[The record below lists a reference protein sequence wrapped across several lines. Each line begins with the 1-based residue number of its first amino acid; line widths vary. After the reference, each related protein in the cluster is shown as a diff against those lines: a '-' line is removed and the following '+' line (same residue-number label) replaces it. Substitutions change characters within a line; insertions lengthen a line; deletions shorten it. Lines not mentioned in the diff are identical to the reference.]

1 MKRFLKITATVVAV
15 VLVVAIVTPL
25 LLRGKIGDIVKREAN
40 AMLAARLDFEKLD
53 ISLLRNFPNASLNL
67 KGLTLVGTDRF
78 EGDTIVAA
86 RRITVVVNLM
96 SLVGDEGFE
105 VRKIILASP
114 ALHAHKLADGAVN
127 WDVMKLSEP
136 ADTTAAEES
145 APSSFRLSVRDFRLT
160 DAVIRYE
167 DDSTGMELRTA
178 PLSLRLSG
186 DMSAESTQLDL
197 DLLAGGVDF
206 TQGGVPLLHDAEL
219 ALDAEI
225 DADLAEKRF
234 TFSRNTLRLNAI
246 EMRLDGWVQQ
256 VGDALA
262 MDVSAGCSKVRF
274 KDLLSLIPAFYKHE
288 FRSLAASG
296 ELSME
301 LWARGQMHGAQLPA
315 FELKTEVHNGS
326 FQYSSLPK
334 AVTDINIAAKVSNA
348 GGELDKTEVEISE
361 FGLKMAGNSLSATG
375 YATNLMSDPTFRA
388 TLSGRVDLG
397 GIREVYPLEK
407 GIDLAGRIA
416 ASMKL
421 SGRMSDIESG
431 RYERISASG
440 SLVVEQLGLH
450 VQQLPE
456 VFIRRAA
463 ATISPQAMT
472 LGEFG
477 VKVGGSDL
485 SATGQL
491 TGYLGYL
498 MRGEQ
503 LAGRLYVKSDLLD
516 LNEIRAAVP
525 ADAEAESAEAES
537 AEAEKPAE
545 EVAAA
550 PAQAIVV
557 PKNLNLSLNAELKK
571 VLFEKMVITDIA
583 GEMSVAGGTLSL
595 DRLGL
600 QLFDGKASASGR
612 YSTAADPAH
621 PTLSLAASIAKASFP
636 RTFEEIEAVRQLA
649 PIFEKASGD
658 YSLSIDMRT
667 TLDAAMSPDLMSLTA
682 QGELSSENV
691 SVEGVEAFDKLADL
705 LKNDKLRR
713 IEARDLKIRFSI
725 KDGRVTTEPF
735 DLKMGDVNVNMSGT
749 TGLDRTIDYTAK
761 VTLPAGVGGVLGA
774 VNVGI
779 GGTFTSPKITLGVQE
794 TVEQVVSNVVSEQL
808 DNLTGGRGGLFSDDT
823 QTRAAALREEAQ
835 RAGEKLVEAAETQRQ
850 KLVDAA
856 AKKGALAKI
865 AAEAAGDA
873 LVDEAK
879 KQSKALLEEAE
890 KQIQKLTQEA
900 ESGAQ
905 Q

>member
-127 WDVMKLSEP
+127 WDVMKPSEP
-136 ADTTAAEES
+136 ADTTAAEKS

-225 DADLAEKRF
+225 DADLAEGRF

-262 MDVSAGCSKVRF
+262 MDVSAGCSEVRF

-397 GIREVYPLEK
+397 AIREVYPLEK

-421 SGRMSDIESG
+421 SGRMSDVESG

-477 VKVGGSDL
+477 VTVGGSDL

-525 ADAEAESAEAES
+525 ADAEAESAD
-537 AEAEKPAE
+537 AEKPAE
-545 EVAAA
+545 EAAAA

-600 QLFDGKASASGR
+600 QLFGGKASASGR

-682 QGELSSENV
+682 QGEISSENV
-691 SVEGVEAFDKLADL
+691 SVEGVEVFDKLADL

-794 TVEQVVSNVVSEQL
+794 TVEQVVSNVVSEQI
-808 DNLTGGRGGLFSDDT
+808 DNLTGGRGGLLSDDT

>member
-67 KGLTLVGTDRF
+67 KGLTLVGTERF

-86 RRITVVVNLM
+86 KRISVVVNLM

-105 VRKIILASP
+105 VRKIVLASP
-114 ALHAHKLADGAVN
+114 AVHAHKLADGAVN
-127 WDVMKLSEP
+127 WDVMKPSGE

-225 DADLAEKRF
+225 DADLAEGRF

-262 MDVSAGCSKVRF
+262 MDVSAGCSEVRF

-397 GIREVYPLEK
+397 AIREVYPLEK

-421 SGRMSDIESG
+421 SGRMSDVESG

-477 VKVGGSDL
+477 VTVGGSDL

-525 ADAEAESAEAES
+525 ADAEAESAD
-537 AEAEKPAE
+537 AEKPAE
-545 EVAAA
+545 EAAAA

-600 QLFDGKASASGR
+600 QLFGGKASASGR

-682 QGELSSENV
+682 QGEISSENV
-691 SVEGVEAFDKLADL
+691 SVEGVEVFDKLADL

-794 TVEQVVSNVVSEQL
+794 TVEQVVSNVVSEQI
-808 DNLTGGRGGLFSDDT
+808 DNLTGGRGGLLSDDT

>member
-15 VLVVAIVTPL
+15 VLVVAIVAPL
-25 LLRGKIGDIVKREAN
+25 LFRGRIVEIVKREAN
-40 AMLAARLDFEKLD
+40 GMLTARLDFEKLD

-67 KGLTLVGTDRF
+67 KGLTLVGTERF

-86 RRITVVVNLM
+86 KRISVVVNLM

-105 VRKIILASP
+105 VRKIVLASP
-114 ALHAHKLADGAVN
+114 AVHAHKLADGAVN
-127 WDVMKLSEP
+127 WDVMKPSGE

-262 MDVSAGCSKVRF
+262 MDVSAGCSEVRF

-397 GIREVYPLEK
+397 AIREVYPLEK

-421 SGRMSDIESG
+421 SGRMSDVESG

-525 ADAEAESAEAES
+525 ADAEAESAEAE
-537 AEAEKPAE
+537 KPAE
-545 EVAAA
+545 EAAAA

-600 QLFDGKASASGR
+600 QLFGGKASASGR

-682 QGELSSENV
+682 QGEISSENV
-691 SVEGVEAFDKLADL
+691 SVEGVEVFDKLADL

-794 TVEQVVSNVVSEQL
+794 TVEQVVSNVVSEQI
-808 DNLTGGRGGLFSDDT
+808 DNLTGGRGGLLSDDT

-865 AAEAAGDA
+865 AAEAAGNA

>member
-127 WDVMKLSEP
+127 WDVMKPSEP

-262 MDVSAGCSKVRF
+262 MDVSAGCSEVRF

-397 GIREVYPLEK
+397 AIREVYPLEK

-421 SGRMSDIESG
+421 SGRMSDVESG

-477 VKVGGSDL
+477 VTVGGSDL

-516 LNEIRAAVP
+516 LNEIRATVP
-525 ADAEAESAEAES
+525 ADAEAESAD
-537 AEAEKPAE
+537 AEKPAE

-600 QLFDGKASASGR
+600 QLFGGKASASGR

-682 QGELSSENV
+682 QGEISSENV
-691 SVEGVEAFDKLADL
+691 SVEGVEVFDKLADL

-794 TVEQVVSNVVSEQL
+794 TVEQVVSNVVSEQI
-808 DNLTGGRGGLFSDDT
+808 DNLTGGRGGLLSDDT

-879 KQSKALLEEAE
+879 KQSKALREEAE

>member
-127 WDVMKLSEP
+127 WDVMKPSEP

-225 DADLAEKRF
+225 DADLAEGRF

-262 MDVSAGCSKVRF
+262 MDVSAGCSEVRF

-397 GIREVYPLEK
+397 AIREVYPLEK

-421 SGRMSDIESG
+421 SGRMSDVESG

-450 VQQLPE
+450 VPQLPE

-525 ADAEAESAEAES
+525 ADAEAESAEAE
-537 AEAEKPAE
+537 KPAE

-600 QLFDGKASASGR
+600 QLFGGKASASGR

-682 QGELSSENV
+682 QGEISSENV
-691 SVEGVEAFDKLADL
+691 SVEGVEVFDKLADL

-749 TGLDRTIDYTAK
+749 TGLDRTIDYMAK

-794 TVEQVVSNVVSEQL
+794 TVEQVVSNVVSEQI
-808 DNLTGGRGGLFSDDT
+808 DNLTGGRGGLLSDDT

>member
-127 WDVMKLSEP
+127 WDVMKPSEQ

-262 MDVSAGCSKVRF
+262 MDVSAGCSEVRF

-397 GIREVYPLEK
+397 AIREVYPLEK

-416 ASMKL
+416 ASLKL
-421 SGRMSDIESG
+421 SGRMSDVESG

-525 ADAEAESAEAES
+525 ADAEAESAD
-537 AEAEKPAE
+537 AEKPAE
-545 EVAAA
+545 EAAAA

-682 QGELSSENV
+682 QGEISSENV
-691 SVEGVEAFDKLADL
+691 SVEGVEVFDKLADL

-794 TVEQVVSNVVSEQL
+794 TVEQVVSNVVSEQI
-808 DNLTGGRGGLFSDDT
+808 DNLTGGRGGLLSDDT

-879 KQSKALLEEAE
+879 KQSRALLEEAE

>member
-127 WDVMKLSEP
+127 WDVMKPSEP

-160 DAVIRYE
+160 NAVIRYE

-225 DADLAEKRF
+225 DADLAEGRF

-256 VGDALA
+256 IGDALA
-262 MDVSAGCSKVRF
+262 MDVSAGCSEVRF

-397 GIREVYPLEK
+397 AIREVYPLEK

-421 SGRMSDIESG
+421 SGRMSDVESG

-477 VKVGGSDL
+477 VTVGGSDL

-525 ADAEAESAEAES
+525 ADAEAESAD
-537 AEAEKPAE
+537 AEKPAE

-600 QLFDGKASASGR
+600 QLFGGKASASGR

-682 QGELSSENV
+682 QGEISSENV
-691 SVEGVEAFDKLADL
+691 SVEGVEVFDKLADL

-794 TVEQVVSNVVSEQL
+794 TVEQVVSNVVSEQI
-808 DNLTGGRGGLFSDDT
+808 DNLTGGRGGLLSDDT

>member
-15 VLVVAIVTPL
+15 VLVVAIVAPL
-25 LLRGKIGDIVKREAN
+25 LFRGRIVEIVKREAN
-40 AMLAARLDFEKLD
+40 GMLTARLDFEKLD

-67 KGLTLVGTDRF
+67 KGLTLVGTERF

-86 RRITVVVNLM
+86 KRISVVVNLM

-105 VRKIILASP
+105 VRKIVLASP
-114 ALHAHKLADGAVN
+114 AVHAHKLADGAVN
-127 WDVMKLSEP
+127 WDVMKPSGE

-167 DDSTGMELRTA
+167 DDSMGMELRTA

-225 DADLAEKRF
+225 DADLAEGRF

-262 MDVSAGCSKVRF
+262 MDVSAGCSEVRF

-397 GIREVYPLEK
+397 AIREVYPLEK

-421 SGRMSDIESG
+421 SGRMSDVESG

-477 VKVGGSDL
+477 VTVGGSDL

-525 ADAEAESAEAES
+525 ADAEAESAD
-537 AEAEKPAE
+537 AEKPAE

-600 QLFDGKASASGR
+600 QLFGGKASASGR
-612 YSTAADPAH
+612 YFTAADPAH

-682 QGELSSENV
+682 QGEISSENV
-691 SVEGVEAFDKLADL
+691 SVEGVEVFDKLAGL

-794 TVEQVVSNVVSEQL
+794 TVEQVVSNVVSEQI
-808 DNLTGGRGGLFSDDT
+808 DNLTGGRGGLLSDDT

>member
-1 MKRFLKITATVVAV
+1 MKRFLKITATMVAV
-15 VLVVAIVTPL
+15 VLVVAIATPL

-105 VRKIILASP
+105 VRKIVLASP
-114 ALHAHKLADGAVN
+114 AVHAHKLADGAVN
-127 WDVMKLSEP
+127 WDVMKPSGE

-225 DADLAEKRF
+225 DADLAEGRF

-262 MDVSAGCSKVRF
+262 MDVSAGCSEVRF

-397 GIREVYPLEK
+397 AIREVYPLEK

-416 ASMKL
+416 ASLKL
-421 SGRMSDIESG
+421 SGRMSDVESG

-450 VQQLPE
+450 VPQLPE

-525 ADAEAESAEAES
+525 ADAEAESAD
-537 AEAEKPAE
+537 AEKPAE
-545 EVAAA
+545 EAAAA

-600 QLFDGKASASGR
+600 QLFGGKASASGR

-682 QGELSSENV
+682 QGEISSENV
-691 SVEGVEAFDKLADL
+691 SVEGVEVFDKLADL

-794 TVEQVVSNVVSEQL
+794 TVEQVVSNVVSEQI
-808 DNLTGGRGGLFSDDT
+808 DNLTGGRGGLLSDDT

>member
-127 WDVMKLSEP
+127 WDVMKPSEP

-262 MDVSAGCSKVRF
+262 MDVSAGCSEVRF

-397 GIREVYPLEK
+397 AIREVYPLEK

-416 ASMKL
+416 ASLKL
-421 SGRMSDIESG
+421 SGRMSDVESG

-450 VQQLPE
+450 VPQLPE

-525 ADAEAESAEAES
+525 ADAEAESAD
-537 AEAEKPAE
+537 AEKPAE
-545 EVAAA
+545 EAAAA

-600 QLFDGKASASGR
+600 QLFGGKASASGR

-682 QGELSSENV
+682 QGEISSENV
-691 SVEGVEAFDKLADL
+691 SVEGVEVFDKLADL

-794 TVEQVVSNVVSEQL
+794 TVEQVVSNVVSEQI
-808 DNLTGGRGGLFSDDT
+808 DNLTGGRGGLLSDDT

>member
-127 WDVMKLSEP
+127 WDVMKPSEQ

-225 DADLAEKRF
+225 DADLAEGRF

-262 MDVSAGCSKVRF
+262 MDVSAGCSEVRF

-397 GIREVYPLEK
+397 AIREVYPLEK

-416 ASMKL
+416 ASLKL
-421 SGRMSDIESG
+421 SGRMSDVESG

-450 VQQLPE
+450 VPQLPE

-525 ADAEAESAEAES
+525 ADAEAESAD
-537 AEAEKPAE
+537 AEKPAE

-682 QGELSSENV
+682 QGEISSENV
-691 SVEGVEAFDKLADL
+691 SVEGVEVFDKLADL

-794 TVEQVVSNVVSEQL
+794 TVEQVVSNVVSEQI
-808 DNLTGGRGGLFSDDT
+808 DNLTGGRGGLLSDDT

>member
-127 WDVMKLSEP
+127 WDVMKPSEP
-136 ADTTAAEES
+136 ADTTAAEEA

-225 DADLAEKRF
+225 DADLAEGRF

-262 MDVSAGCSKVRF
+262 MDVSAGCSEVRF

-397 GIREVYPLEK
+397 AIREVYPLEK

-421 SGRMSDIESG
+421 AGRMSDVESG

-477 VKVGGSDL
+477 VTVGGSDL

-525 ADAEAESAEAES
+525 ADAEAESAD
-537 AEAEKPAE
+537 AEKPAE
-545 EVAAA
+545 EAAAA

-600 QLFDGKASASGR
+600 QLFGGKASASGR

-682 QGELSSENV
+682 QGEISSENV
-691 SVEGVEAFDKLADL
+691 SVEGVEVFDKLADL

-794 TVEQVVSNVVSEQL
+794 TVEQVVSNVVSEQI
-808 DNLTGGRGGLFSDDT
+808 DNLTGGRGGLLSDDT

>member
-105 VRKIILASP
+105 VRKIVLASP
-114 ALHAHKLADGAVN
+114 AVHAHKLADGAVN
-127 WDVMKLSEP
+127 WDVMKPSEP

-225 DADLAEKRF
+225 DADLAEGRF

-262 MDVSAGCSKVRF
+262 MDVSAGCSEVRF

-348 GGELDKTEVEISE
+348 GGELDKTEVEISK

-397 GIREVYPLEK
+397 AIREVYPLEK

-416 ASMKL
+416 ASLKL
-421 SGRMSDIESG
+421 SGRMSDVESG

-450 VQQLPE
+450 VPQLPE

-525 ADAEAESAEAES
+525 ADAEAESAEAE
-537 AEAEKPAE
+537 KPAE

-600 QLFDGKASASGR
+600 QLFGGKASASGR

-682 QGELSSENV
+682 QGEISSENV
-691 SVEGVEAFDKLADL
+691 SVEGVEVFDKLADL

-794 TVEQVVSNVVSEQL
+794 TVEQVVSNVVSEQI
-808 DNLTGGRGGLFSDDT
+808 DNLTGGRGGLLSDDT

>member
-127 WDVMKLSEP
+127 WDVMKPSEP
-136 ADTTAAEES
+136 ADTTAAEKS

-262 MDVSAGCSKVRF
+262 MDVSAGCSEVRF

-397 GIREVYPLEK
+397 AIREVYPLEK

-416 ASMKL
+416 ASLKL
-421 SGRMSDIESG
+421 SGRMSDVESG

-450 VQQLPE
+450 VPQLPE

-477 VKVGGSDL
+477 VTVGGSDL

-525 ADAEAESAEAES
+525 ADAEAESAD
-537 AEAEKPAE
+537 AEKPAE
-545 EVAAA
+545 EAAAA

-682 QGELSSENV
+682 QGEISSENV
-691 SVEGVEAFDKLADL
+691 SVEGVEVFDKLADL

-794 TVEQVVSNVVSEQL
+794 TVEQVVSNVVSEQI
-808 DNLTGGRGGLFSDDT
+808 DNLTGGRGGLLSDDT

>member
-127 WDVMKLSEP
+127 WDVMKPSEQ

-225 DADLAEKRF
+225 DADLAEGRF

-262 MDVSAGCSKVRF
+262 MDVSAGCNEVRF

-397 GIREVYPLEK
+397 AIREVYPLEK

-416 ASMKL
+416 ASLKL
-421 SGRMSDIESG
+421 SGRMSDVESG

-450 VQQLPE
+450 VPQLPE

-498 MRGEQ
+498 LRGEQ

-525 ADAEAESAEAES
+525 ADAEAES

-691 SVEGVEAFDKLADL
+691 SVEGVEVFDKLADL

-794 TVEQVVSNVVSEQL
+794 TVEQVVSNVVSEQI
-808 DNLTGGRGGLFSDDT
+808 DNLTGGRGGLLSDDT

>member
-127 WDVMKLSEP
+127 WDVMKPSEP

-262 MDVSAGCSKVRF
+262 MDVSAGCSEVRF

-397 GIREVYPLEK
+397 AIREVYPLEK

-421 SGRMSDIESG
+421 SGRMSDVESG

-477 VKVGGSDL
+477 VTVGGSDL

-525 ADAEAESAEAES
+525 ADAEAESAD
-537 AEAEKPAE
+537 AEKPAE
-545 EVAAA
+545 EAAAA

-600 QLFDGKASASGR
+600 QLFGGKASASGR

-636 RTFEEIEAVRQLA
+636 RIFEEIEAVRQLA

-682 QGELSSENV
+682 QGEISSENV
-691 SVEGVEAFDKLADL
+691 SVEGVEVFDKLADL

-735 DLKMGDVNVNMSGT
+735 DLKMGDVNINMSGT

-794 TVEQVVSNVVSEQL
+794 TVEQVVSNVVSEQI
-808 DNLTGGRGGLFSDDT
+808 DNLTGGRGGLLSDDT

>member
-127 WDVMKLSEP
+127 WDVMKPSEP

-262 MDVSAGCSKVRF
+262 MDVSAGCSEVRF

-315 FELKTEVHNGS
+315 FELKAEVHNGS

-397 GIREVYPLEK
+397 AIREVYPLEK

-421 SGRMSDIESG
+421 SGRMSDVESG

-525 ADAEAESAEAES
+525 ADAEAESAEAE
-537 AEAEKPAE
+537 KPAE

-600 QLFDGKASASGR
+600 QLFGGKASASGR

-682 QGELSSENV
+682 QGEISSENV
-691 SVEGVEAFDKLADL
+691 SVEGVEVFDKLADL

-794 TVEQVVSNVVSEQL
+794 TVEQVVSNVVSEQI
-808 DNLTGGRGGLFSDDT
+808 DNLTGGRGGLLSDDT
-823 QTRAAALREEAQ
+823 QTRAAALREEEQ

>member
-67 KGLTLVGTDRF
+67 KGLTLVGMDRF

-127 WDVMKLSEP
+127 WDVMKPSEQ

-225 DADLAEKRF
+225 DADLAEGRF

-262 MDVSAGCSKVRF
+262 MDVSAGCSEVRF

-397 GIREVYPLEK
+397 AIREVYPLEK

-416 ASMKL
+416 ASLKL
-421 SGRMSDIESG
+421 SGRMSDVESG

-450 VQQLPE
+450 VPQLPE

-525 ADAEAESAEAES
+525 ADAEAESAD
-537 AEAEKPAE
+537 AEKPAE

-682 QGELSSENV
+682 QGEISSENV
-691 SVEGVEAFDKLADL
+691 SVEGVEVFDKLADL

-794 TVEQVVSNVVSEQL
+794 TVEQVVSNVVSEQI
-808 DNLTGGRGGLFSDDT
+808 DNLTGGRGGLLSDDT

-900 ESGAQ
+900 ESGTQ

>member
-15 VLVVAIVTPL
+15 VLVVAIATPL

-127 WDVMKLSEP
+127 WDVMKPSEP

-225 DADLAEKRF
+225 DADLAEGRF

-262 MDVSAGCSKVRF
+262 MDVSAGCSEVRF

-397 GIREVYPLEK
+397 AIREVYPLEK

-421 SGRMSDIESG
+421 AGRMSDVESG

-450 VQQLPE
+450 VPQLPE

-525 ADAEAESAEAES
+525 ADAEAESAD
-537 AEAEKPAE
+537 AEKPAE

-600 QLFDGKASASGR
+600 QLFGGKASASGR

-794 TVEQVVSNVVSEQL
+794 TVEQVVSNVVSEQI
-808 DNLTGGRGGLFSDDT
+808 DNLTGGRGGLLSDDT

>member
-127 WDVMKLSEP
+127 WDVMKPSEP

-225 DADLAEKRF
+225 DADLAEGRF

-262 MDVSAGCSKVRF
+262 MDVSAGCSEVRF

-397 GIREVYPLEK
+397 AIREVYPLEK

-421 SGRMSDIESG
+421 SGRMSDVESG
-431 RYERISASG
+431 RYECISASG

-477 VKVGGSDL
+477 VTVGGSDL

-525 ADAEAESAEAES
+525 ADAEAES

-794 TVEQVVSNVVSEQL
+794 TVEQVVSNVVSEQI
-808 DNLTGGRGGLFSDDT
+808 DNLTGGRGGLLSDDT

>member
-114 ALHAHKLADGAVN
+114 AVHAHKLADGAVN
-127 WDVMKLSEP
+127 WDVMKPSGE

-225 DADLAEKRF
+225 DADLAEGRF

-262 MDVSAGCSKVRF
+262 MDVSAGCSEVRF

-397 GIREVYPLEK
+397 AIREVYPLEK

-421 SGRMSDIESG
+421 SGRMSDVESG

-450 VQQLPE
+450 VPQLPE

-525 ADAEAESAEAES
+525 ADAEAESAEAE
-537 AEAEKPAE
+537 KPAE

-600 QLFDGKASASGR
+600 QLFGGKASASGR

-682 QGELSSENV
+682 QGEISSENV
-691 SVEGVEAFDKLADL
+691 SVEGVEVFDKLADL

-794 TVEQVVSNVVSEQL
+794 TVEQVVSNVVSEQI
-808 DNLTGGRGGLFSDDT
+808 DNLTGGRGGLLSDDT

>member
-127 WDVMKLSEP
+127 WDVMKPSEP
-136 ADTTAAEES
+136 ADTTAAEEA

-225 DADLAEKRF
+225 DADLAEGRF

-262 MDVSAGCSKVRF
+262 MDVSAGCSEVRF

-348 GGELDKTEVEISE
+348 GGEPDKTEVEISE

-397 GIREVYPLEK
+397 AIREVYPLEK

-421 SGRMSDIESG
+421 SGRMSDVESG

-477 VKVGGSDL
+477 VTVGGSDL

-525 ADAEAESAEAES
+525 ADAEAESAEAE
-537 AEAEKPAE
+537 KPAE
-545 EVAAA
+545 EVTAA

-600 QLFDGKASASGR
+600 QLFGGKASASGR

-682 QGELSSENV
+682 QGEISSENV
-691 SVEGVEAFDKLADL
+691 SVEGVEVFDKLADL

-794 TVEQVVSNVVSEQL
+794 TVEQVVSNVVSEQI
-808 DNLTGGRGGLFSDDT
+808 DNLTGGRGGLLSDDT

>member
-127 WDVMKLSEP
+127 WDVMKPSEP

-225 DADLAEKRF
+225 DADLAEGRF

-262 MDVSAGCSKVRF
+262 MDVSAGCSEVRF

-397 GIREVYPLEK
+397 AIREVYPLEK

-421 SGRMSDIESG
+421 AGRMSDVESG

-477 VKVGGSDL
+477 VTVGGSDL

-503 LAGRLYVKSDLLD
+503 LAGRLYVKSDMLD

-525 ADAEAESAEAES
+525 ADAEAESAEAE
-537 AEAEKPAE
+537 KPAE
-545 EVAAA
+545 EAAAA

-595 DRLGL
+595 DQLGL
-600 QLFDGKASASGR
+600 QLFGGKASASGR

-682 QGELSSENV
+682 QGEISSENV
-691 SVEGVEAFDKLADL
+691 SVEGVEVFDKLADL

-794 TVEQVVSNVVSEQL
+794 TVEQVVSNVVSEQI
-808 DNLTGGRGGLFSDDT
+808 DNLTGGRGGLLSDDT

>member
-127 WDVMKLSEP
+127 WDVMKPSEP

-225 DADLAEKRF
+225 DADLAEGRF

-262 MDVSAGCSKVRF
+262 MDVSAGCSEVRF

-301 LWARGQMHGAQLPA
+301 LWVRGQMHGAQLPA

-397 GIREVYPLEK
+397 AIREVYPLEK

-416 ASMKL
+416 ASLKL
-421 SGRMSDIESG
+421 SGRMSDVESG

-450 VQQLPE
+450 VPQLPE

-525 ADAEAESAEAES
+525 ADAEAESAEAE
-537 AEAEKPAE
+537 KPAE
-545 EVAAA
+545 EAAAA

-600 QLFDGKASASGR
+600 QLFGGKASASGR

-682 QGELSSENV
+682 QGEISSENV
-691 SVEGVEAFDKLADL
+691 SVEGVEVFDKLADL

-794 TVEQVVSNVVSEQL
+794 TVEQVVSNVVSEQI
-808 DNLTGGRGGLFSDDT
+808 DNLTGGRGGLLSDDT

-835 RAGEKLVEAAETQRQ
+835 RAGEKLVEAAEEQCR

-865 AAEAAGDA
+865 AAEAAGEA
-873 LVDEAK
+873 LVSEAK
-879 KQSKALLEEAE
+879 KQAQALVAEAE
-890 KQIQKLTQEA
+890 KQIEKLSEKEQ
-900 ESGAQ
+900 
-905 Q
+905 

>member
-127 WDVMKLSEP
+127 WDVMKPSEP
-136 ADTTAAEES
+136 ADTTAAEKS

-225 DADLAEKRF
+225 DADLAEGRF

-262 MDVSAGCSKVRF
+262 MDVSAGCSEVRF

-397 GIREVYPLEK
+397 AIREVYPLEK

-421 SGRMSDIESG
+421 SGRMSDVESG

-525 ADAEAESAEAES
+525 ADAEAESAEAE
-537 AEAEKPAE
+537 KPAE

-600 QLFDGKASASGR
+600 QLFGGKASASGR

-682 QGELSSENV
+682 QGEISSENV
-691 SVEGVEAFDKLADL
+691 SVEGVEVFDKLADL

-794 TVEQVVSNVVSEQL
+794 TVEQVVSNVVSEQI
-808 DNLTGGRGGLFSDDT
+808 DNLTGGRGGLLSDDT

>member
-127 WDVMKLSEP
+127 WDVMKPSEP

-225 DADLAEKRF
+225 DADLAEGRF

-262 MDVSAGCSKVRF
+262 MDVSAGCSEVRF

-301 LWARGQMHGAQLPA
+301 LWARGQMHGALLPA

-397 GIREVYPLEK
+397 AIREVYPLEK

-416 ASMKL
+416 ASLKL
-421 SGRMSDIESG
+421 SGRMSDVESG

-450 VQQLPE
+450 VPQLPE

-477 VKVGGSDL
+477 VTVGGSDL

-525 ADAEAESAEAES
+525 ADAEAES

-600 QLFDGKASASGR
+600 QLFGGKASASGR

-682 QGELSSENV
+682 QGEISSENV
-691 SVEGVEAFDKLADL
+691 SVEGVEVFDKLADL

-794 TVEQVVSNVVSEQL
+794 TVEQVVSNVVSEQI
-808 DNLTGGRGGLFSDDT
+808 DNLTGGRGGLLSDDT

-856 AKKGALAKI
+856 AKKGTLAKI

>member
-127 WDVMKLSEP
+127 WDVMKPSEP

-197 DLLAGGVDF
+197 DLLAEGVDF

-225 DADLAEKRF
+225 DADLAEGRF

-262 MDVSAGCSKVRF
+262 MDVSAGCSEVRF

-397 GIREVYPLEK
+397 AIREVYPLEK

-421 SGRMSDIESG
+421 SGRMSDVESG

-477 VKVGGSDL
+477 VTVGGSDL

-525 ADAEAESAEAES
+525 ADAEAESAD
-537 AEAEKPAE
+537 AEKPAE
-545 EVAAA
+545 EAAAA

-600 QLFDGKASASGR
+600 QLFGGKASASGR

-667 TLDAAMSPDLMSLTA
+667 TLDAAMLPDLMSLTA
-682 QGELSSENV
+682 QGEISSENV
-691 SVEGVEAFDKLADL
+691 SVEGVEVFDKLADL

-794 TVEQVVSNVVSEQL
+794 TVEQVVSNVVSEQI
-808 DNLTGGRGGLFSDDT
+808 DNLTGGRGGLLSDDT

>member
-25 LLRGKIGDIVKREAN
+25 LLRGKIGDIVKRETN

-86 RRITVVVNLM
+86 KRISVVVNLM

-127 WDVMKLSEP
+127 WDVMKPSGE

-225 DADLAEKRF
+225 DADLAEGRF

-262 MDVSAGCSKVRF
+262 MDVSAGCSEVRF

-397 GIREVYPLEK
+397 AIREVYPLEK

-421 SGRMSDIESG
+421 SGRMSDVESG

-477 VKVGGSDL
+477 VTVGGSDL

-525 ADAEAESAEAES
+525 ADAEAESAD
-537 AEAEKPAE
+537 AEKPAE
-545 EVAAA
+545 EAAAA

-691 SVEGVEAFDKLADL
+691 SVEGVEVFDKLADL

-794 TVEQVVSNVVSEQL
+794 TVEQVVSNVVSEQI
-808 DNLTGGRGGLFSDDT
+808 DNLTGGRGGLLSDDT

>member
-105 VRKIILASP
+105 VRKIILVSP

-127 WDVMKLSEP
+127 WDVMKPSEP

-186 DMSAESTQLDL
+186 DMSVESTQLDL

-225 DADLAEKRF
+225 DADLAEGRF

-262 MDVSAGCSKVRF
+262 MDVSAGCSEVRF

-397 GIREVYPLEK
+397 AIREVYPLEK

-421 SGRMSDIESG
+421 SGRMSDVESG

-450 VQQLPE
+450 VPQLPE

-525 ADAEAESAEAES
+525 ADAEAESAD
-537 AEAEKPAE
+537 AEKPAE

-600 QLFDGKASASGR
+600 QLFGGKASASGR

-682 QGELSSENV
+682 QGEISSENV
-691 SVEGVEAFDKLADL
+691 SVEGVEVFDKLADL

-794 TVEQVVSNVVSEQL
+794 TVEQVVSNVVSEQI
-808 DNLTGGRGGLFSDDT
+808 DNLTGGRGGLLSDDT

>member
-1 MKRFLKITATVVAV
+1 MKRFLKITATVMAV

-127 WDVMKLSEP
+127 WDVMKPSEQ

-262 MDVSAGCSKVRF
+262 MDVSAGCSEVRF

-301 LWARGQMHGAQLPA
+301 LWVRGQMHGAQLPA

-397 GIREVYPLEK
+397 AIREVYPLEK

-421 SGRMSDIESG
+421 SGRMSDVESG

-477 VKVGGSDL
+477 VTVGGSDL

-525 ADAEAESAEAES
+525 ADAEAESAEAE
-537 AEAEKPAE
+537 KPAE
-545 EVAAA
+545 EAAAA

-600 QLFDGKASASGR
+600 QLFGGKASASGR

-682 QGELSSENV
+682 QGEISSENV
-691 SVEGVEAFDKLADL
+691 SVEGVEVFDKLADL

-794 TVEQVVSNVVSEQL
+794 TVEQVVSNVVSEQI
-808 DNLTGGRGGLFSDDT
+808 DNLTGGRGGLLSDDT

>member
-127 WDVMKLSEP
+127 WDVMKPSEP

-225 DADLAEKRF
+225 DADLAEGRF

-262 MDVSAGCSKVRF
+262 MDVSAGCSEVRF

-397 GIREVYPLEK
+397 AIREVYPLEK

-421 SGRMSDIESG
+421 SGRMSDVESG

-477 VKVGGSDL
+477 VTVGGSDL

-525 ADAEAESAEAES
+525 AD

-682 QGELSSENV
+682 QGEISSENV
-691 SVEGVEAFDKLADL
+691 SVEGVEVFDKLADL

-794 TVEQVVSNVVSEQL
+794 TVEQVVSNVVSEQI
-808 DNLTGGRGGLFSDDT
+808 DNLTGGRGGLLSDDT

>member
-127 WDVMKLSEP
+127 WDVMKPSEP

-262 MDVSAGCSKVRF
+262 MDVSAGCSEVRF

-397 GIREVYPLEK
+397 AIREVYPLEK

-421 SGRMSDIESG
+421 AGRMSDVESG

-525 ADAEAESAEAES
+525 ADAEAESAEAEKS
-537 AEAEKPAE
+537 AE

-682 QGELSSENV
+682 QGEISSENV
-691 SVEGVEAFDKLADL
+691 SVEGVEVFDKLADL

-794 TVEQVVSNVVSEQL
+794 TVEQVVSNVVSEQI
-808 DNLTGGRGGLFSDDT
+808 DNLTGGRGGLLSDDT

-873 LVDEAK
+873 LVNEAK

-905 Q
+905 L

>member
-127 WDVMKLSEP
+127 WDVMKPSEP

-145 APSSFRLSVRDFRLT
+145 ASSSFRLSVRDFRLT

-225 DADLAEKRF
+225 DADLAEGRF

-262 MDVSAGCSKVRF
+262 MDVSAGCSEVRF

-397 GIREVYPLEK
+397 AIREVYPLEK

-421 SGRMSDIESG
+421 SGRMSDVESG

-477 VKVGGSDL
+477 VTVGGSDL

-525 ADAEAESAEAES
+525 ADAEAESAD
-537 AEAEKPAE
+537 AEKPAE
-545 EVAAA
+545 EAAAA
-550 PAQAIVV
+550 PVQAIVV

-682 QGELSSENV
+682 QGEISSENV
-691 SVEGVEAFDKLADL
+691 SVEGVEVFDKLADL

-794 TVEQVVSNVVSEQL
+794 TVEQVVSNVVSEQI
-808 DNLTGGRGGLFSDDT
+808 DNLTGGRGGLLSDDT

-850 KLVDAA
+850 KFVDAA

>member
-127 WDVMKLSEP
+127 WDVMKPSEP

-262 MDVSAGCSKVRF
+262 MDVSAGCSEVRF

-375 YATNLMSDPTFRA
+375 YATNLMSDPTFRV

-397 GIREVYPLEK
+397 AIREVYPLEK

-421 SGRMSDIESG
+421 SGRMSDVESG

-477 VKVGGSDL
+477 VTVGGSDL

-525 ADAEAESAEAES
+525 ADAEAES

-600 QLFDGKASASGR
+600 QLFGGKASASGR

-682 QGELSSENV
+682 QGEISSENV
-691 SVEGVEAFDKLADL
+691 SVEGVEVFDKLADL

-761 VTLPAGVGGVLGA
+761 VTLPAGVGSVLGA

-794 TVEQVVSNVVSEQL
+794 TVEQVVSNVVSEQI
-808 DNLTGGRGGLFSDDT
+808 DNLTGGRGGLLSDDT

>member
-1 MKRFLKITATVVAV
+1 MVVAV

-167 DDSTGMELRTA
+167 DDSMGMELRTA

-225 DADLAEKRF
+225 DADLAEGRF

-262 MDVSAGCSKVRF
+262 MDVSAGCSEVRF

-397 GIREVYPLEK
+397 AIREVYPLEK

-421 SGRMSDIESG
+421 SGRMSDVESG

-477 VKVGGSDL
+477 VTVGGSDL

-525 ADAEAESAEAES
+525 ADAEAESAD
-537 AEAEKPAE
+537 AEKPAE
-545 EVAAA
+545 EAAAA

-682 QGELSSENV
+682 QGEISSENV
-691 SVEGVEAFDKLADL
+691 SVEGVEVFDKLADL

-794 TVEQVVSNVVSEQL
+794 TVEQVVSNVVSEQI
-808 DNLTGGRGGLFSDDT
+808 DNLTGGRGGLLSDDT

>member
-105 VRKIILASP
+105 VRKIILVSP

-127 WDVMKLSEP
+127 WDVMKPSEQ

-262 MDVSAGCSKVRF
+262 MDVSAGCSEVRF

-397 GIREVYPLEK
+397 AIREVYPLEK

-416 ASMKL
+416 ASLKL
-421 SGRMSDIESG
+421 SGRMSDVESG

-440 SLVVEQLGLH
+440 SLVVEQLGLQ
-450 VQQLPE
+450 VPQLPE

-525 ADAEAESAEAES
+525 ADAEAES

-691 SVEGVEAFDKLADL
+691 SVEGVEVFDKLADL

-794 TVEQVVSNVVSEQL
+794 TVEQVVSNVVSEQI
-808 DNLTGGRGGLFSDDT
+808 DNLTGGRGGLLSDDT

>member
-127 WDVMKLSEP
+127 WDVMKPSEP

-225 DADLAEKRF
+225 DADLAEGRF

-262 MDVSAGCSKVRF
+262 MDVSAGCSEVRF

-397 GIREVYPLEK
+397 AIREVYPLEK

-416 ASMKL
+416 ASLKL
-421 SGRMSDIESG
+421 SGRMSDVESG

-463 ATISPQAMT
+463 VTISPQAMT

-477 VKVGGSDL
+477 VTVGGSDL

-525 ADAEAESAEAES
+525 ADAEAESAD
-537 AEAEKPAE
+537 AEKPAE
-545 EVAAA
+545 EAAAA

-600 QLFDGKASASGR
+600 QLFGGKASASGR

-682 QGELSSENV
+682 QGEISSENV
-691 SVEGVEAFDKLADL
+691 SVEGVEVFDKLADL

-794 TVEQVVSNVVSEQL
+794 TVEQVVSNVVSEQI
-808 DNLTGGRGGLFSDDT
+808 DNLTGGRGGLLSDDT

>member
-127 WDVMKLSEP
+127 WDVMKPSEQ

-262 MDVSAGCSKVRF
+262 MDVSAGCSEVRF

-397 GIREVYPLEK
+397 AIREVYPLEK

-421 SGRMSDIESG
+421 SGRMSDVESG

-477 VKVGGSDL
+477 VTVGGSDL

-525 ADAEAESAEAES
+525 ADVEAES

-691 SVEGVEAFDKLADL
+691 SVEGVEVFDKLADL

-794 TVEQVVSNVVSEQL
+794 TVEQVVSNVVSEQI
-808 DNLTGGRGGLFSDDT
+808 DNLTGGRGGLLSDDT

-835 RAGEKLVEAAETQRQ
+835 RAVEKLVEAAETQRQ

>member
-127 WDVMKLSEP
+127 WDVMKPSEQ

-225 DADLAEKRF
+225 DADLAEGRF

-262 MDVSAGCSKVRF
+262 MDVSAGCNEVRF

-397 GIREVYPLEK
+397 AIREVYPLEK

-416 ASMKL
+416 ASLKL
-421 SGRMSDIESG
+421 SGRMSDVESG

-450 VQQLPE
+450 VPQLPE

-691 SVEGVEAFDKLADL
+691 SVEGVEVFDKLADL

-794 TVEQVVSNVVSEQL
+794 TVEQVVSNVVSEQI
-808 DNLTGGRGGLFSDDT
+808 DNLTGGRGGLLSDDT